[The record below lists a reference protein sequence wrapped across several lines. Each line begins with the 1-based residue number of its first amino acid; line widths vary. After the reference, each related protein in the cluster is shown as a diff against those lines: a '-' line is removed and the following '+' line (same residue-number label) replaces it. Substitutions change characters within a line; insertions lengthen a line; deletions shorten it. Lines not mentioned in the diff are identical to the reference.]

1 MGFVHPP
8 CDLLSFMIFGA
19 ALSAIDRSVPSLW
32 RYEQYDSQVNPS
44 FRRPTH
50 VTGLYS
56 RFSGVLVDGVK
67 HLGKRPANG
76 FTGRPP
82 CKGFGH
88 RVHDGDVAIAVYCY
102 DFISYTLSVTCSLLR
117 SL

>member
-1 MGFVHPP
+1 MIRKSNR
-8 CDLLSFMIFGA
+8 LSVDQHTVYRVV
-19 ALSAIDRSVPSLW
+19 L
-32 RYEQYDSQVNPS
+32 
-44 FRRPTH
+44 
-50 VTGLYS
+50 
-56 RFSGVLVDGVK
+56 RFSGVLVDDVK

-102 DFISYTLSVTCSLLR
+102 DCISYTLQRDL
-117 SL
+117 